1 MTVFEVA
8 SIIAAQRLVLSILRL
23 GGHISRPFMKKI
35 SLFLVLLFLGVAV
48 LLLWRDIAPR
58 TDEKALVP
66 TPTPVPDLAP
76 SPSPTATPELTPT
89 PQVRTAPEGVLYV
102 LQRFSESSADG
113 VRGFS
118 PGMEVRLVREE
129 AGYYVVSDGVVESR
143 QPRSSFTRD
152 VEMAEG
158 LRAQKK
164 LSDAEIK
171 RRQAE
176 AQAAHEQRQKE
187 SAARWQAAVEA
198 SARQPAATPAPVRP
212 KLAPLRLGA
221 WNLEAFG
228 HRSDPPRSADDV
240 QAIADFIRGLGV
252 QILALSE
259 INGEKPLKDLCARL
273 GPNWKYAVGT
283 SGILPDGIG
292 ARVAPGILWDD
303 TRVELISAG
312 EMSDLRK
319 RTPTGPIFHREPVS
333 AGFRDRAGG
342 PDFRVVAVHLK
353 AGRDEDSVSR
363 REAELAGLRDY
374 LESLLAD
381 KNEDNDI
388 IVLGDFNL
396 SADEPASEI
405 LAGDGFARFLK
416 GRGRSIIHFNS
427 QIDHIVP
434 LTTFEEIKAGSFE
447 IHNNGMRNAKEWR
460 ERYSDHFPVTVDLQ
474 PVPDD
479 DPQAAI
485 SSSGRRL
492 R

>member
-1 MTVFEVA
+1 
-8 SIIAAQRLVLSILRL
+8 VLFIRRR
-23 GGHISRPFMKKI
+23 GGQIFRRFMKKLPVLLI
-35 SLFLVLLFLGVAV
+35 LLFLLAAAF
-48 LLLWRDIAPR
+48 LLWRESSLRAPE
-58 TDEKALVP
+58 TPEQPVAEES
-66 TPTPVPDLAP
+66 TPTPQPTPPATPLPEPPV
-76 SPSPTATPELTPT
+76 SPEPTATP
-89 PQVRTAPEGVLYV
+89 QARTAPEGMVYV
-102 LQRFSESSADG
+102 LQRFSESSSDG

-129 AGYYVVSDGVVESR
+129 SGHYVVSDGVVESR
-143 QPRSSFTRD
+143 QPSSSFTRD
-152 VEMAEG
+152 VALAEE

-164 LSDAEIK
+164 LTDAEIK

-176 AQAAHEQRQKE
+176 AQAAYEQRQKE

-198 SARQPAATPAPVRP
+198 SNRQPAATPAPARP

-228 HRSDPPRSADDV
+228 HRDDPPRSEDDL
-240 QAIADFIRGLGV
+240 QAVADFIRGLGV
-252 QILALSE
+252 QVLALSE

-292 ARVAPGILWDD
+292 ARVAPGLLWDD
-303 TRVELISAG
+303 ARVEMISAG
-312 EMSDLRK
+312 ELSELRK
-319 RTPTGPIFHREPVS
+319 RTPTGPIFHREPIS
-333 AGFRDRAGG
+333 ACFRDRAGG

-363 REAELAGLRDY
+363 REAEMAGLRDY
-374 LESLLAD
+374 LESLLTD

-388 IVLGDFNL
+388 VVLGDFNL
-396 SADEPASEI
+396 SAEEPASEI

-434 LTTFEEIKAGSFE
+434 LTSFEEIEAGSFE
-447 IHNNGMRNAKEWR
+447 IHNDGMRDAREWR
-460 ERYSDHFPVTVDLQ
+460 ERYSDHFPVTIDLQ
-474 PVPDD
+474 AVPDD
-479 DPQAAI
+479 DPQATL
-485 SSSGRRL
+485 SSSGSRL